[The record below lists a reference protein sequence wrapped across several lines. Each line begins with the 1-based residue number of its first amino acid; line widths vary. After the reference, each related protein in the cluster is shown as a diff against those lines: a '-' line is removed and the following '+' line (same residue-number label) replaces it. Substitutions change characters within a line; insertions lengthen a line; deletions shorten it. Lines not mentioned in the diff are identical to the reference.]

1 MMGSSGISSIG
12 GGAISSNAYA
22 NGANQNCG
30 NVMTGRSSTRI
41 HAPPGGGSQ
50 ISFGGYGDA
59 ANNRMN
65 TGRGR
70 TGLSS
75 SGAHITNSGGG
86 GGGGLGNIGGG
97 AISSNAYANGAN
109 QNCGNVMTG
118 RSSTR
123 IHAPPGGGSQ
133 I

>member
-1 MMGSSGISSIG
+1 MSLGMNNNGGGGGGGGNGGSYGNIG

-59 ANNRMN
+59 ANNL
-65 TGRGR
+65 G
-70 TGLSS
+70 
-75 SGAHITNSGGG
+75 GAS
-86 GGGGLGNIGGG
+86 G

-109 QNCGNVMTG
+109 QNCGNFMTG

-123 IHAPPGGGSQ
+123 LHA
-133 I
+133 